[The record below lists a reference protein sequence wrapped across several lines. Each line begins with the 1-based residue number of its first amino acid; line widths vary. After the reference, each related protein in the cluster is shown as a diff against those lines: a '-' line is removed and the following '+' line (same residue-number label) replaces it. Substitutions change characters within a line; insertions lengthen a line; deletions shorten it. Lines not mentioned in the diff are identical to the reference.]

1 MNKGLEVMEAC
12 WLFDVTPE
20 EIEIVVHRESVI
32 HSLVEYQDGAV
43 IAELGV
49 PDMKVPISYAL
60 TQPSR
65 RPCGVDP
72 LSLIRYG
79 TLTFSAPDEDTFVCL
94 RACKEAMRRGGL
106 YPAIVNGA
114 NEQAVALFLEGKI
127 PFLAI
132 GELVE
137 ASLALKYDMDDF
149 SVGDIF
155 TADALAREFV
165 RARAE

>member
-1 MNKGLEVMEAC
+1 M
-12 WLFDVTPE
+12 
-20 EIEIVVHRESVI
+20 
-32 HSLVEYQDGAV
+32 
-43 IAELGV
+43 
-49 PDMKVPISYAL
+49 
-60 TQPSR
+60 
-65 RPCGVDP
+65 DP

-106 YPAIVNGA
+106 YPAVVNGA

-165 RARAE
+165 RARTE